1 MEAVDRR
8 QGGEQREAGGCGTAV
23 IAADSPG
30 LRDSVRAGETGLLV
44 RYEDEEAL
52 AAALIRVLRDQPLRE
67 RLAAAGVAWAAR
79 FQWPECAR
87 QSLDA
92 LLDGAGVPR

>member
-1 MEAVDRR
+1 
-8 QGGEQREAGGCGTAV
+8 V

-44 RYEDEEAL
+44 RYQDEQGL
-52 AAALIRVLRDQPLRE
+52 AAALIRVLLDRTLRD
-67 RLAAAGVAWAAR
+67 RLAAGGAEWAGR

>member
-1 MEAVDRR
+1 
-8 QGGEQREAGGCGTAV
+8 V

-30 LRDSVRAGETGLLV
+30 LRDSVRPGETGLLV
-44 RYEDEEAL
+44 RYQDEEAL
-52 AAALIRVLRDQPLRE
+52 ATALIRVLLDQPLRD
-67 RLAAAGVAWAAR
+67 RLAAAGAEWAGR

-92 LLDGAGVPR
+92 LLEGAGVPR